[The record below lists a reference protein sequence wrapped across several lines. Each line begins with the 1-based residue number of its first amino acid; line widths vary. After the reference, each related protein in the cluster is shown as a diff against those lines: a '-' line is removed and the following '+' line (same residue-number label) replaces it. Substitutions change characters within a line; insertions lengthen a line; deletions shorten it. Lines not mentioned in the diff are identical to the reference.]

1 MNNSLGDI
9 FIYYEASDFLE
20 TADSDTLE
28 QIARTRELTREY
40 YFSDYR
46 ESQKRYALLR
56 QLLGGIGENVAI
68 DTPFHCDYGKNIFL
82 GNNVIINMDCTFV
95 DNQPIRIGD
104 NVLIASNVQL
114 YTSSHPVLPEERLVP
129 DWKERQTTFFR
140 TYARPIEIKN
150 NVWIG
155 GGCILLAGVTIGEN
169 SVIGAGSVVN
179 RSIPPNCVAAGNP
192 CKVIRY
198 FDADKEK

>member
-82 GNNVIINMDCTFV
+82 GNNVIINRNCTFA

-104 NVLIASNVQL
+104 NVLIASNVQTAL
-114 YTSSHPVLPEERLVP
+114 SRQIVLQR
-129 DWKERQTTFFR
+129 
-140 TYARPIEIKN
+140 EIHAK
-150 NVWIG
+150 
-155 GGCILLAGVTIGEN
+155 
-169 SVIGAGSVVN
+169 
-179 RSIPPNCVAAGNP
+179 
-192 CKVIRY
+192 
-198 FDADKEK
+198 

>member
-82 GNNVIINMDCTFV
+82 GNNVIINMNCTFV